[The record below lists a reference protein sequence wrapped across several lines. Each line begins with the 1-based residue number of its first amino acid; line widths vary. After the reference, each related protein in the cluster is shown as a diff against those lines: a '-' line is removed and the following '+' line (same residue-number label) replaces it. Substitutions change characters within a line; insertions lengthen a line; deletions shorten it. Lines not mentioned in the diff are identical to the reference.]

1 MPNLFL
7 SLKLAHLLAAI
18 LMVGAT
24 VINGLI
30 HNRARQAPS
39 SKAGA
44 MLSIV
49 IAVNSY
55 VMGPAL
61 LALPLTG
68 GALIW
73 AAGYD
78 FKALWVWL
86 SVALSILLI
95 AAYVFGARLERR
107 LYEIAM
113 STERAGE
120 ASLPVQY
127 DRVFRKAAPVG
138 VATLLMSLATLGL
151 MVFKPY

>member
-1 MPNLFL
+1 
-7 SLKLAHLLAAI
+7 
-18 LMVGAT
+18 
-24 VINGLI
+24 
-30 HNRARQAPS
+30 
-39 SKAGA
+39 

-95 AAYVFGARLERR
+95 AAYVFGARLEHR
-107 LYEIAM
+107 LYEIAT

-120 ASLPVQY
+120 PALPLRY
-127 DRVFRKAAPVG
+127 DRVLKKAAPVG
-138 VATLLMSLATLGL
+138 VAALLMSLATLSL